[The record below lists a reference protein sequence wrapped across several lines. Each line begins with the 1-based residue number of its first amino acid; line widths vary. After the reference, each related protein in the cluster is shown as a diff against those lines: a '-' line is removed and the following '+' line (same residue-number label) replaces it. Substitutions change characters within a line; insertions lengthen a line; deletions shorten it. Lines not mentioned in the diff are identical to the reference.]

1 METKPGIVT
10 TEFWLVIIVN
20 LYALLDYAEIWNV
33 MPEKYVG
40 IIQAV
45 ITAAYILSR
54 GIAKSRVAPHGL
66 HPGNY
71 TLLPA
76 APPALSQAMAGEG
89 RGGLPIGGSEDA
101 EGDSVIHS
109 DRD

>member
-10 TEFWLVIIVN
+10 TEFWLTVIVN

-33 MPEKYVG
+33 MPEKWVG
-40 IIQAV
+40 LLQGG

-54 GIAKSRVAPHGL
+54 GLAKSRVAPHGL

-71 TLLPA
+71 TLLPV
-76 APPALSQAMAGEG
+76 APPALTAAMAGQG
-89 RGGLPIGGSEDA
+89 KGGLPIGGDEDR
-101 EGDSVIHS
+101 ESDEVIH
-109 DRD
+109 